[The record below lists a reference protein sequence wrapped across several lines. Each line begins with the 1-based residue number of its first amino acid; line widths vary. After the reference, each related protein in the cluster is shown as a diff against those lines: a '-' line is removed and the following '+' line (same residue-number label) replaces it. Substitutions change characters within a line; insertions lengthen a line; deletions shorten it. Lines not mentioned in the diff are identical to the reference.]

1 MLFVRF
7 TDVPDTRIQNYE
19 RLTFVEAVIATH
31 DLHQACSEEGTSC
44 SGDFR
49 IFDQKD
55 ELLYRGTFTFG
66 TGGTYPNLYHQVKD
80 RVQRIRTKKEENAK
94 KIWLLDEIEIETPDD
109 YKRQS
114 VTSNPIVSSTYQSR
128 LTRLQRRLIYGAATT
143 GILFTSLFTA
153 AQWFIDKEAHAE
165 QVTGG
170 EQAWLD
176 AYEQAL
182 QGEEASLIDLL
193 ERKVR
198 SEEEDALLVDLYLA
212 EGEDQKALELTD
224 DPILIE
230 TKLDGLDLSGQE
242 KLERLQDF
250 QASYPT
256 DEGAFDLAVLKRDH
270 ETVAKTDDV
279 EWTAPRISAK
289 VIAYLYL
296 GDIESAKEWTSKTN
310 DPTVQVKVDKY
321 QDIAATING
330 LNDKLKK
337 TSSKDTSA
345 REKIQAAIATEE
357 VQLQTILYSD

>member
-19 RLTFVEAVIATH
+19 RLTFAEAVVVTH
-31 DLHQACSEEGTSC
+31 DLHQARSEEGTSC

-49 IFDQKD
+49 LFDQKD

-66 TGGTYPNLYHQVKD
+66 TEGTYPNLYHQVKD
-80 RVQRIRTKKEENAK
+80 RVQRIRTKKEDNAK
-94 KIWLLDEIEIETPDD
+94 KMWILDEIESETLED
-109 YKRQS
+109 YKRPYS
-114 VTSNPIVSSTYQSR
+114 KSNPIGSSTYQSR

-165 QVTGG
+165 KVTGV
-170 EQAWLD
+170 EQTWLD

-182 QGEEASLIDLL
+182 QGEESSLIQLL
-193 ERKVR
+193 ERKDR
-198 SEEEDALLVDLYLA
+198 SEEENALLVDLYLA

-230 TKLDGLDLSGQE
+230 TKLAGLDLSDKE
-242 KLERLQDF
+242 KLGRLQDF
-250 QASYPT
+250 QASHST
-256 DEGAFDLAVLKRDH
+256 DEGAFDIAVLKRDH
-270 ETVAKTDDV
+270 ETVAKTKDV

-289 VIAYLYL
+289 VTAYLYL
-296 GDIESAKEWTSKTN
+296 GDIQSANEWASKTN
-310 DPTVQVKVDKY
+310 DPDVQEQVDKY
-321 QDIAATING
+321 QDITATIDG
-330 LNDKLKK
+330 LNEKLKK

-345 REKIQAAIATEE
+345 REKIQAAVVAEE
-357 VQLQTILYSD
+357 INLEKTLYPD

>member
-19 RLTFVEAVIATH
+19 RFTFAEAVVATH
-31 DLHQACSEEGTSC
+31 DLHHALSSEGTSC

-49 IFDQKD
+49 LFDQKD

-66 TGGTYPNLYHQVKD
+66 SEGTYPNLYHQVKD
-80 RVQRIRTKKEENAK
+80 RVLRIRTKKEDNAK
-94 KIWLLDEIEIETPDD
+94 KMWLLDEIESETPDH

-114 VTSNPIVSSTYQSR
+114 VKPITTVSSTYQSR
-128 LTRLQRRLIYGAATT
+128 LTRLQRRLIYGAATA

-153 AQWFIDKEAHAE
+153 TQWFIDKEAHAE

-176 AYEQAL
+176 AYDQAL
-182 QGEEASLIDLL
+182 QGEEASLINLL
-193 ERKVR
+193 ERKDR
-198 SEEEDALLVDLYLA
+198 SEEENALLIDLYLA
-212 EGEDQKALELTD
+212 EGKDQKALELTD

-230 TKLDGLDLSGQE
+230 TKLAGLDLSDQE

-250 QASYPT
+250 QASHPT
-256 DEGAFDLAVLKRDH
+256 DEGVFDIAALERDH

-289 VIAYLYL
+289 VTAYLYL
-296 GDIESAKEWTSKTN
+296 GDIESAKGWASKTN
-310 DPTVQVKVDKY
+310 DTTVQEKVDNY
-321 QDIAATING
+321 QDSMAAIDK
-330 LNDKLKK
+330 LNEKLKK

-345 REKIQAAIATEE
+345 REKIQTAIAAEE
-357 VQLQTILYSD
+357 GNLETILYSN

>member
-19 RLTFVEAVIATH
+19 RLTFAEAVVATH
-31 DLHQACSEEGTSC
+31 DLHQARSEEGTNC

-49 IFDQKD
+49 LFDQKD

-66 TGGTYPNLYHQVKD
+66 TEGTYPNLYHQVKD
-80 RVQRIRTKKEENAK
+80 RVQRIRTKKEDNAK
-94 KIWLLDEIEIETPDD
+94 KMWILDEIESETPED
-109 YKRQS
+109 YKRPS
-114 VTSNPIVSSTYQSR
+114 AKSNPIVSSTYQSR
-128 LTRLQRRLIYGAATT
+128 LTRLQRRLIYGAATV

-153 AQWFIDKEAHAE
+153 AQWFIDKEAYAE
-165 QVTGG
+165 KMTGV
-170 EQAWLD
+170 EQTWLD

-182 QGEEASLIDLL
+182 QGEESSLIQLL
-193 ERKVR
+193 ERKDR
-198 SEEEDALLVDLYLA
+198 SEEEDVLLVDLYLA
-212 EGEDQKALELTD
+212 EGADQKALELTD

-230 TKLDGLDLSGQE
+230 TKLVGLDLSDQE

-250 QASYPT
+250 QASHPT
-256 DEGAFDLAVLKRDH
+256 DEGVFDIAALERDH

-289 VIAYLYL
+289 VTAYLYL
-296 GDIESAKEWTSKTN
+296 GDIESAKGWASKTN
-310 DPTVQVKVDKY
+310 DTAVQEKVDNY
-321 QDIAATING
+321 QDSMAAIDK
-330 LNDKLKK
+330 LNEKLKK

-357 VQLQTILYSD
+357 ANLDTILYSD